1 MSRHPDRP
9 PDFSAGNP
17 SIFTRFNA
25 HIAKWGM
32 YFSIVGLF
40 AIIAIVA
47 YQVFGRYVMNDSPTW
62 AENLALVL
70 ILYVTLIG
78 AAVGVRDAGHIGMES
93 LLILLPEEPRNKI
106 EMLIH
111 VLVAV
116 FGVAMVYNGTVLAV
130 SVAPYKLA
138 NINLSE
144 AVRYVPLVISGTLIF
159 LFSIEHLVALIQGAE
174 VEPAWH

>member
-1 MSRHPDRP
+1 
-9 PDFSAGNP
+9 
-17 SIFTRFNA
+17 
-25 HIAKWGM
+25 
-32 YFSIVGLF
+32 
-40 AIIAIVA
+40 
-47 YQVFGRYVMNDSPTW
+47 
-62 AENLALVL
+62 
-70 ILYVTLIG
+70 
-78 AAVGVRDAGHIGMES
+78 MES

-116 FGVAMVYNGTVLAV
+116 FGVAMVYNGAVLAV

-159 LFSIEHLVALIQGAE
+159 LFSIEHLIALIQGTE
-174 VEPAWH
+174 VESAWH